1 MFERQRTIIKD
12 TSISGIGLHTGGR
25 ANLTFKPAEA
35 NTGIIFRRID
45 LHDPVEIPALIEYVS
60 DIARGTIL
68 SKGDVKIHT
77 VEHVLAAIVGLQID
91 NIIIELDNAEPPVMD
106 GSSIDFVNMLKDNIF
121 EQENAKSF
129 FEVSDHFEYKE
140 EEKGI
145 SLIVVPSKEF
155 KITYMVDYQNPSLG
169 TQYTTMFDLEKEF
182 IPEFASTRTFCFLS
196 DVENLKAAGLI
207 KGGNLDNSVVILD
220 RELNKKE
227 RRIIEKKLEMGDGII
242 PETKGIVG
250 STTLRFPNE
259 PVRHKAL
266 DLIGDLALLGKP
278 IKAHFLVA
286 RGGHE
291 SHIELVKVLKKAVD
305 KHELISKYKSSTNND
320 YVFDVKD
327 IMNLLPH
334 RFPMLLVDRIL
345 EVTPGKKVVGL
356 KNVTI
361 NEDFFNGHF
370 PGKPVMP
377 GVLIIEAMG
386 QAGGILLMNTI
397 GDPSSKVVYFTSIDK
412 VKFRTPVTPGDQLI
426 LEVEMLMPPRR
437 GMCKMKGIAKVNGK
451 KAAEALM
458 TAMIIDKDGSK

>member
-1 MFERQRTIIKD
+1 MFERQRTIVKEV
-12 TSISGIGLHTGGR
+12 SISGIGLHTGGE

-35 NTGIIFRRID
+35 NTGIIFRRVD
-45 LHDPVEIPALIEYVS
+45 LHEPVEIPALIDYVS

-77 VEHVLAAIVGLQID
+77 VEHVLAALVGLQID
-91 NIIIELDNAEPPVMD
+91 NVIVELDNSEPPVMD
-106 GSSIDFVNMLKDNIF
+106 GSSIDFVNILKDNIF
-121 EQENAKSF
+121 EQENAKSY
-129 FEVSDHFEYKE
+129 FEVADHFEYKE
-140 EEKGI
+140 EDKGI

-155 KITYMVDYQNPSLG
+155 KITYMVDYKNPSLG

-182 IPEFASTRTFCFLS
+182 VTEFASTRTFCFLS

-227 RRIIEKKLEMGDGII
+227 RILIEKKLDMGDGVI

-305 KHELISKYKSSTNND
+305 KHELISKFKSSSNND

-334 RFPMLLVDRIL
+334 RYPMLLVDRIL

-361 NEDFFNGHF
+361 NENFFNGHF

-377 GVLIIEAMG
+377 GVLIVEAMG
-386 QAGGILLMNTI
+386 QAGGVLLMNSVE
-397 GDPSSKVVYFTSIDK
+397 DPASKVVYFTSIDK
-412 VKFRTPVTPGDQLI
+412 VKFRTPVIPGDQLI
-426 LEVEMLMPPRR
+426 FEVEMTMAPRR
-437 GMCKMKGIAKVNGK
+437 GMCKMKGVAKVNGK

-458 TAMIIDKDGSK
+458 TAMIIDKDGDK